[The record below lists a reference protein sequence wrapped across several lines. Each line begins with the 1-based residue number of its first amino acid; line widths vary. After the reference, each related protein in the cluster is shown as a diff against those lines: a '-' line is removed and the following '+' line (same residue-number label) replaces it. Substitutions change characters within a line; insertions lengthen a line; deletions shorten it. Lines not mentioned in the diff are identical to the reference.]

1 MFRIITLAAL
11 CCLGIATA
19 QAQQSSPKAPASEAV
34 QLSIALDPAHPT
46 AERLREFSALMREA
60 NAGDAEAQDIAGS
73 WYWRGRAQPGVV
85 VEQDLTQARALLS
98 HAAIQGRLGAMAKM
112 AELELETGRTFEAM
126 LWAQVYGHYQP
137 LEAGIIHERA
147 HENEDYT
154 GFLLSRIYAKFD
166 RKRMAEADTMLNAFL
181 AKYDA
186 AIRAGVEHSGEI
198 VEHGDLHELNSKD
211 LKLHAV
217 PLTEPGVAEFFIV
230 YGPDGQPVQ
239 VLPIVA
245 YPDSSHHLAAKLAA
259 AAQQIRVN
267 SVKAPDLRYAV
278 MPVIYITGKYQVNKT

>member
-1 MFRIITLAAL
+1 MFRATTLAVL
-11 CCLGIATA
+11 CCLGIAA
-19 QAQQSSPKAPASEAV
+19 AHAQQTSPTAPASGDA
-34 QLSIALDPAHPT
+34 QLSTVLDPARPT
-46 AERLREFSALMREA
+46 AERLREFSALMQEA
-60 NAGDAEAQDIAGS
+60 NAGDAIAQDIAGS
-73 WYWRGRAQPGVV
+73 WYWRGHAQPGVV

-112 AELELETGRTFEAM
+112 AELELEAGRTFEAM

-137 LEAGIIHERA
+137 LETKRA
-147 HENEDYT
+147 HEKAREDEDYT

-166 RKRMAEADTMLNAFL
+166 RKRVAEVGTVLNAFL

-186 AIRAGVEHSGEI
+186 TIRAGVEHSSD
-198 VEHGDLHELNSKD
+198 VAEHGNLHELKAKD
-211 LKLHAV
+211 HQLHSV

-245 YPDSSHHLAAKLAA
+245 YPDSSHHLAAKLVAI
-259 AAQQIRVN
+259 AQRIRVN
-267 SVKAPDLRYAV
+267 SIKAPDLRYAV
-278 MPVIYITGKYQVNKT
+278 IPVTYITGKYRVNKT